1 MFAFI
6 LRLYIDP
13 EETDGQEKMSKNQ
26 EESINK
32 KSSRFNRELAIE
44 RACYCP
50 SYSPSKIRIQEY
62 FVCDPPKP
70 PLDICEEC
78 PINNLREP
86 STIVIATYTRPGELE
101 DVEEEDI

>member
-1 MFAFI
+1 MMQNKGEAPI
-6 LRLYIDP
+6 
-13 EETDGQEKMSKNQ
+13 S
-26 EESINK
+26 K
-32 KSSRFNRELAIE
+32 KSTRFDRDLAIE

-70 PLDICEEC
+70 PLDICDEC

-101 DVEEEDI
+101 DVDEEDEIIDE

>member
-1 MFAFI
+1 MKRI
-6 LRLYIDP
+6 RREDQNQ
-13 EETDGQEKMSKNQ
+13 TDEL
-26 EESINK
+26 
-32 KSSRFNRELAIE
+32 RFNRELAIE

-78 PINNLREP
+78 PINGLREP
-86 STIVIATYTRPGELE
+86 STIVIASYVKQGELE
-101 DVEEEDI
+101 DVEEEEEENQ